1 MIKLR
6 RLQMEDAEN
15 MLEWMHDPEN
25 QKGFRR
31 DMMSMTLEDAR
42 NFCLE
47 VSSETYSKR
56 NTDLHLAITDET
68 DEYLG
73 TISLKNINMEHRS
86 AEMAI
91 SVRRKARG
99 LGVAK
104 KAVGL
109 LLQKSFGEMAL
120 HRVYLTVLSNNIVAI
135 KFYEKC
141 GFIYEGELR
150 DHLFIK
156 GNYIS
161 WKLYGMI
168 EDEYSESI
176 FSEMTQGNKKGGE
189 GMGLYEKYNGK

>member
-6 RLQMEDAEN
+6 RLQEEDAEN
-15 MLEWMHDPEN
+15 MLEWMHDPES
-25 QKGFRR
+25 QKGFQR
-31 DMMSMTLEDAR
+31 DMRSMTLEDAR
-42 NFCLE
+42 NFCVE
-47 VSSETYSKR
+47 AGSEEYSRKNR
-56 NTDLHLAITDET
+56 DMHLAITDET

-73 TISLKNINMEHRS
+73 TISLKNINMEHHS

-91 SVRRKARG
+91 SIRKKVRGKGA
-99 LGVAK
+99 AK

-109 LLQKSFGEMAL
+109 LLRKSFCEMAL

-156 GNYIS
+156 GNYNS
-161 WKLYGMI
+161 WRIYGML
-168 EDEYSESI
+168 EEEYSESI
-176 FSEMTQGNKKGGE
+176 FSEMKE
-189 GMGLYEKYNGK
+189 

>member
-6 RLQMEDAEN
+6 RLKMEDAEN

-42 NFCLE
+42 YFCLE
-47 VSSETYSKR
+47 VSSEAYSKR

-91 SVRRKARG
+91 SVSR
-99 LGVAK
+99 
-104 KAVGL
+104 
-109 LLQKSFGEMAL
+109 
-120 HRVYLTVLSNNIVAI
+120 
-135 KFYEKC
+135 
-141 GFIYEGELR
+141 
-150 DHLFIK
+150 
-156 GNYIS
+156 
-161 WKLYGMI
+161 
-168 EDEYSESI
+168 
-176 FSEMTQGNKKGGE
+176 
-189 GMGLYEKYNGK
+189 